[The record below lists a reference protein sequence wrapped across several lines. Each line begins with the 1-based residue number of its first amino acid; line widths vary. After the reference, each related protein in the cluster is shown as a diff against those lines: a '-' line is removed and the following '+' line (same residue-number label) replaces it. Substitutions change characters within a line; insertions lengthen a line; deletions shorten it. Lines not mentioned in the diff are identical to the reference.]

1 MMKRRTFLTTTAAT
15 ALATTLQPG
24 LPLAV
29 SADRITKRIP
39 KTGER
44 IGVIGMGSSV
54 TFNVGSDKDARNV
67 RTEVLRTFFEAGGG
81 MIDSSPMYGS
91 SEEVIGYGLGRLSP
105 GKKLFSATKVWTSSK
120 SEGVKQ
126 FSGSRSLWGLDRF
139 DLYQIHNLVG
149 LRRHLETLSDMKAV
163 GKIRYIGITTSHGRR
178 HDDLEKIITRHPV
191 DFVQLSYNAGN
202 RDAEERLLPASAEH
216 GIAVI
221 ANRPFQRGS
230 LIERVER
237 NPLPDWAAEIGCTA
251 WPQVLLKF
259 AVSHPVIT
267 CAIPATSQVIHM
279 KENMMAGTGIMPDV
293 DLRRR
298 IAKFVDN
305 I

>member
-1 MMKRRTFLTTTAAT
+1 MAWD
-15 ALATTLQPG
+15 P
-24 LPLAV
+24 
-29 SADRITKRIP
+29 
-39 KTGER
+39 
-44 IGVIGMGSSV
+44 SV

-67 RTEVLRTFFEAGGG
+67 RTKVLRTFFEAGGG
-81 MIDSSPMYGS
+81 MIDSSPMYGL
-91 SEEVIGYGLGRLSP
+91 SEEMIGYGLGRLSP

-126 FSGSRSLWGLDRF
+126 FNGSRSLWGLDRF

-149 LRRHLETLSDMKAV
+149 LRKHLETLSDMKAA

-178 HDDLEKIITRHPV
+178 HDDLEKIITRHPF

-221 ANRPFQRGS
+221 ANRPFQRRS

-237 NPLPDWAAEIGCTA
+237 NPLPDWAAEIGCTT

-279 KENMMAGTGIMPDV
+279 KENMVAGTGIMPDV
-293 DLRRR
+293 DLCHR
-298 IAKFVDN
+298 IAKFVNN

>member
-1 MMKRRTFLTTTAAT
+1 MMKRRTFLTTTVAS
-15 ALATTLQPG
+15 ALGATLQPG
-24 LPLAV
+24 LPLTV

-67 RTEVLRTFFEAGGG
+67 RTEVLRTFFKAGGG

-91 SEEVIGYGLGRLSP
+91 SEEVIGYGLGCLSP

-149 LRRHLETLSDMKAV
+149 LRRHLETLSDMKAA
-163 GKIRYIGITTSHGRR
+163 GKVRYIGITTSHGRR
-178 HDDLEKIITRHPV
+178 HDDLEKIITRHPF

-221 ANRPFQRGS
+221 ANRPFQRRS

-237 NPLPDWAAEIGCTA
+237 SPLPDWAAEIGCTA

-279 KENMMAGTGIMPDV
+279 KENMVAGTGIMPDV
-293 DLRRR
+293 DLRQR

>member
-1 MMKRRTFLTTTAAT
+1 MMKRRTFLTTTAASVLG
-15 ALATTLQPG
+15 ATLQPG

-54 TFNVGSDKDARNV
+54 TFNVGSDKNARNV

-91 SEEVIGYGLGRLSP
+91 SEEVIGYGLGRLRP

-191 DFVQLSYNAGN
+191 DFVQSSYNAGN

-221 ANRPFQRGS
+221 ANRPFQRRS

-237 NPLPDWAAEIGCTA
+237 SPLPDWAAEIGCTA

-267 CAIPATSQVIHM
+267 CVIPATSQVIHM
-279 KENMMAGTGIMPDV
+279 KENMVAGTGIMPDV
-293 DLRRR
+293 DLRHR